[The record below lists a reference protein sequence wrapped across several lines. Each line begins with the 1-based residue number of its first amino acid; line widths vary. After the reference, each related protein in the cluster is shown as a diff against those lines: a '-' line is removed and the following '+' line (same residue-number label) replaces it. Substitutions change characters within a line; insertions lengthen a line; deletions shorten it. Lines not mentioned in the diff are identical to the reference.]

1 MPRNSDIP
9 PDSFNEL
16 LAWLNPDRDSAAMM
30 YEEIRRDLIK
40 VFGWNK
46 CVDPEGMAD
55 ETFDRAAK
63 KAHQLKDS
71 FEGNRKLFFYGVAN
85 NLIKEYRKT
94 VRSYVSLEDVEIAEN
109 PPTQCEE
116 ETAEVREECLRT
128 CLLELTVEKRDLLI
142 AYYAKEKRAKIDQRA
157 EMAQRLGVS
166 IATLRVRMRRIRS
179 ELGECIEHCL
189 DERAKNNDT
198 D

>member
-1 MPRNSDIP
+1 MPRNSEIP

-16 LAWLNPDRDSAAMM
+16 LAWLNPDRDSAARM

-94 VRSYVSLEDVEIAEN
+94 VRSYVSLDEVEIAES
-109 PPTQCEE
+109 PPIRFDE

-142 AYYAKEKRAKIDQRA
+142 AYYAKEKRAKIDHRA

-166 IATLRVRMRRIRS
+166 IETLRVRMCRIRS

-189 DERAKNNDT
+189 DERAIKNDT

>member
-1 MPRNSDIP
+1 MPQNSDIP

-16 LAWLNPDRDSAAMM
+16 LAWLNPDRDLAAKM

-46 CVDPEGMAD
+46 CIDPEGMAD
-55 ETFDRAAK
+55 ETFDRAAR

-94 VRSYVSLEDVEIAEN
+94 VRSYVSLDEVEIAEN
-109 PPTQCEE
+109 PAMEFE
-116 ETAEVREECLRT
+116 AETTELREECLRT

-142 AYYAKEKRAKIDQRA
+142 GYYAKEKRAKIEQRA
-157 EMAQRLGVS
+157 EMAHRLGVS
-166 IATLRVRMRRIRS
+166 KETLRVRMCRIRS

-189 DERAKNNDT
+189 DEHAIKK
-198 D
+198 

>member
-9 PDSFNEL
+9 SDSFNEL
-16 LAWLNPDRDSAAMM
+16 LDWLNPDRDLAARK

-46 CVDPEGMAD
+46 CIDPEGMAD
-55 ETFDRAAK
+55 ETFDRVAR
-63 KAHQLKDS
+63 KASQLKDS
-71 FEGNRKLFFYGVAN
+71 FQGNRKLFFYGVAN

-94 VRSYVSLEDVEIAEN
+94 VRTYVSLDEVEIAEN
-109 PPTQCEE
+109 PPAKFEE
-116 ETAEVREECLRT
+116 ETAEAREECLRT
-128 CLLELTVEKRDLLI
+128 CLLELTVENRNLLI

-157 EMAQRLGVS
+157 KMAQQLGIS
-166 IATLRVRMRRIRS
+166 IETLRVRMCRIRS
-179 ELGECIEHCL
+179 ELVECIERCL
-189 DERAKNNDT
+189 DERAKKSDT

>member
-16 LAWLNPDRDSAAMM
+16 LDWLNPDRDLAAKM

-40 VFGWNK
+40 IFGWNK
-46 CVDPEGMAD
+46 CIDPEGMVD
-55 ETFDRAAK
+55 ETFDRVAK
-63 KAHQLKDS
+63 KAHQLKYS

-94 VRSYVSLEDVEIAEN
+94 VRSCVSLDEVEIAES
-109 PPTQCEE
+109 PPTKLDE
-116 ETAEVREECLRT
+116 ETAEVREECLGI
-128 CLLELTVEKRDLLI
+128 CLLELTNEKRELLI

-157 EMAQRLGVS
+157 EIARRLGVS
-166 IATLRVRMRRIRS
+166 IETLRVRMCRIRL
-179 ELGECIEHCL
+179 ELVECIEHCL
-189 DERAKNNDT
+189 GERAMEK
-198 D
+198 

>member
-9 PDSFNEL
+9 SDSFNEL
-16 LAWLNPDRDSAAMM
+16 LDWLNPDRDLAARM

-46 CVDPEGMAD
+46 CIDPEGMAD
-55 ETFDRAAK
+55 ETFDRVAR
-63 KAHQLKDS
+63 KAYQLKDS
-71 FEGNRKLFFYGVAN
+71 FQGNRKLFFYGVAN

-94 VRSYVSLEDVEIAEN
+94 VRTYVSLDEVEIAEN
-109 PPTQCEE
+109 PPAKFEE
-116 ETAEVREECLRT
+116 ETAEAREECLRT
-128 CLLELTVEKRDLLI
+128 CLLELTVENRNLLI

-157 EMAQRLGVS
+157 KMAQQLGVS
-166 IATLRVRMRRIRS
+166 IETLRVRMCRIRS
-179 ELGECIEHCL
+179 ALVECIERCL
-189 DERAKNNDT
+189 DERAKKSDT

>member
-1 MPRNSDIP
+1 MPQNSDMS

-16 LAWLNPDRDSAAMM
+16 LAWLNPDRDFAAKM

-46 CVDPEGMAD
+46 CIDPEGMAD
-55 ETFDRAAK
+55 ETFDRAAR

-94 VRSYVSLEDVEIAEN
+94 VRSYVSLDEVEIAES
-109 PPTQCEE
+109 PPTNFDE
-116 ETAEVREECLRT
+116 ETAEVREECLRI
-128 CLLELTVEKRDLLI
+128 CLLELKVEKRDLLI

-166 IATLRVRMRRIRS
+166 IETLRVRMCRIRS

-189 DERAKNNDT
+189 DERARKNDT

>member
-1 MPRNSDIP
+1 MPRNSNIP

-16 LAWLNPDRDSAAMM
+16 LAWLNPDRDSAARM
-30 YEEIRRDLIK
+30 YEDIRRDLIK

-94 VRSYVSLEDVEIAEN
+94 VRSYVSLDQVEIAES
-109 PPTQCEE
+109 PAREFEE
-116 ETAEVREECLRT
+116 ETAEEREECLRT
-128 CLLELTVEKRDLLI
+128 CLLKLTIEKRDMLL

-157 EMAQRLGVS
+157 QMAQRLGVS
-166 IATLRVRMRRIRS
+166 IETLRVRMCRIRS
-179 ELGECIEHCL
+179 ELAECIEHCL
-189 DERAKNNDT
+189 DERAMKNDT

>member
-16 LAWLNPDRDSAAMM
+16 LDWLNPDLDLAARM
-30 YEEIRRDLIK
+30 YEEIRRDLVK

-46 CVDPEGMAD
+46 CIDPEGMAD
-55 ETFDRAAK
+55 ETFDRAAR

-94 VRSYVSLEDVEIAEN
+94 VRSYVSLDAVEIAGA
-109 PPTQCEE
+109 PPSKVEE
-116 ETAEVREECLRT
+116 ETAEAREECLRI
-128 CLLELTVEKRDLLI
+128 CLLELTVKKRDFLI

-166 IATLRVRMRRIRS
+166 IETLRVRMCRIRS

-189 DERAKNNDT
+189 EERAMKNDT

>member
-16 LAWLNPDRDSAAMM
+16 LAWLNPDRDLAAKM
-30 YEEIRRDLIK
+30 YEEIRRDLIRI
-40 VFGWNK
+40 FGWNK

-63 KAHQLKDS
+63 KAHQLKDL

-94 VRSYVSLEDVEIAEN
+94 VRSYVSLDEVKIAEV
-109 PPTQCEE
+109 PPTKVAE
-116 ETAEVREECLRT
+116 ETAEAREECLRT

-142 AYYAKEKRAKIDQRA
+142 AYYAKERRAKIDQRA
-157 EMAQRLGVS
+157 EMAQQLGVS
-166 IATLRVRMRRIRS
+166 IATLRVRMCRIRS

-189 DERAKNNDT
+189 DGRAMKNDT

>member
-1 MPRNSDIP
+1 MPRNSGIP
-9 PDSFNEL
+9 PDGFNEL
-16 LAWLNPDRDSAAMM
+16 LAWLNPDRDLAARM

-46 CVDPEGMAD
+46 CIDPEGMAD
-55 ETFDRAAK
+55 ETFDRVAK

-94 VRSYVSLEDVEIAEN
+94 VRSYASLDEVEIAEA
-109 PPTQCEE
+109 PPTRVDE
-116 ETAEVREECLRT
+116 ETVEAREECLRT
-128 CLLELTVEKRDLLI
+128 CLLKLTVEKRDLLI

-157 EMAQRLGVS
+157 KMARRLAVS
-166 IATLRVRMRRIRS
+166 IETLRVRMCRIRS
-179 ELGECIEHCL
+179 ELGQCVGHCL
-189 DERAKNNDT
+189 DERAIKNDT

>member
-16 LAWLNPDRDSAAMM
+16 LDWLNPDRDVAARM

-46 CVDPEGMAD
+46 CIDPEGMAD
-55 ETFDRAAK
+55 ETFDRVAAK
-63 KAHQLKDS
+63 ARHLKDS

-85 NLIKEYRKT
+85 NLIKEHRKT
-94 VRSYVSLEDVEIAEN
+94 VRSYVSLDEVEIAED
-109 PPTQCEE
+109 PPTKVEE
-116 ETAEVREECLRT
+116 ETAETREECLRT

-142 AYYAKEKRAKIDQRA
+142 GYYSKEKSAKIVQRA

-166 IATLRVRMRRIRS
+166 IETLRVRMCRIRS
-179 ELGECIEHCL
+179 ELAECMEHCL
-189 DERAKNNDT
+189 DERVMKN
-198 D
+198 

>member
-9 PDSFNEL
+9 SDSFNEL
-16 LAWLNPDRDSAAMM
+16 LDWLNPDRDLAARM

-46 CVDPEGMAD
+46 CIDPEGMAD
-55 ETFDRAAK
+55 ETFDRVAK

-71 FEGNRKLFFYGVAN
+71 FQGNRKLFFYGVAN

-94 VRSYVSLEDVEIAEN
+94 VKTYVSLDEVEIAEN
-109 PPTQCEE
+109 PPAKFEE
-116 ETAEVREECLRT
+116 ETAEAREECLQT
-128 CLLELTVEKRDLLI
+128 CLLELTAEKRNLLI

-157 EMAQRLGVS
+157 KMAQQLAVS
-166 IATLRVRMRRIRS
+166 IETLRVRMCRIRS
-179 ELGECIEHCL
+179 ELVECIERCL
-189 DERAKNNDT
+189 DERAKKSDT

>member
-1 MPRNSDIP
+1 MPGNSDLP
-9 PDSFNEL
+9 TDNFNEL
-16 LAWLNPDRDSAAMM
+16 LAWLNPDRDSAART

-71 FEGNRKLFFYGVAN
+71 FQGNPRLFFYGVAN

-94 VRSYVSLEDVEIAEN
+94 VRSYVSIDEVEIAES
-109 PPTQCEE
+109 PPTKFDE

-128 CLLELTVEKRDLLI
+128 CLLELPVEKRELLT

-157 EMAQRLGVS
+157 EMAQRIGVS
-166 IATLRVRMRRIRS
+166 VETLRVRMSRIRS
-179 ELGECIEHCL
+179 ELAKCIEHCL
-189 DERAKNNDT
+189 DERAKKNDT

>member
-1 MPRNSDIP
+1 MRRNLDIST
-9 PDSFNEL
+9 DSFNEL
-16 LAWLNPDRDSAAMM
+16 LGWLNPDRDLAARM

-63 KAHQLKDS
+63 KAHELKDS

-94 VRSYVSLEDVEIAEN
+94 VRSYTSLDEVEIAEG
-109 PPTQCEE
+109 PPTKVEE
-116 ETAEVREECLRT
+116 ETAEAREECLRT
-128 CLLELTVEKRDLLI
+128 CLLDLTIEKRDLLI
-142 AYYAKEKRAKIDQRA
+142 AYY
-157 EMAQRLGVS
+157 
-166 IATLRVRMRRIRS
+166 
-179 ELGECIEHCL
+179 
-189 DERAKNNDT
+189 
-198 D
+198 

>member
-16 LAWLNPDRDSAAMM
+16 LAWLNPDRDLAARM

-55 ETFDRAAK
+55 ETFERAAK

-71 FEGNRKLFFYGVAN
+71 FKGNRKLFFYGVAN

-94 VRSYVSLEDVEIAEN
+94 VKSYVSLDEVELAEN
-109 PPTQCEE
+109 PPAEFDE
-116 ETAEVREECLRT
+116 ETAEVREECLRI
-128 CLLELTVEKRDLLI
+128 CLRELTAEKRDLLI
-142 AYYAKEKRAKIDQRA
+142 TYYAREKRAKINERA
-157 EMAQRLGVS
+157 EMARRLGVS
-166 IATLRVRMRRIRS
+166 VETLRVRMCRIRS
-179 ELGECIEHCL
+179 ELGQCIENCL
-189 DERAKNNDT
+189 DKRAKKNDT

>member
-1 MPRNSDIP
+1 MPRNSDLP

-16 LAWLNPDRDSAAMM
+16 LAWLNPNRDLAARM

-46 CVDPEGMAD
+46 CIDPEGMAD

-94 VRSYVSLEDVEIAEN
+94 VKSYVSLDEVEIAEG
-109 PPTQCEE
+109 PPAKVEE
-116 ETAEVREECLRT
+116 ETAEAREECLRT
-128 CLLELTVEKRDLLI
+128 CLRELTVEKRELVM
-142 AYYAKEKRAKIDQRA
+142 AYYAKQKRAKIDQRV
-157 EMAQRLGVS
+157 EIAQRLGVS
-166 IATLRVRMRRIRS
+166 IETLRVRMCRIRS
-179 ELGECIEHCL
+179 ELGECIAHCL
-189 DERAKNNDT
+189 DGTGTEK
-198 D
+198 

>member
-1 MPRNSDIP
+1 MPQNSDLP

-16 LAWLNPDRDSAAMM
+16 LTWLNPDRDLAAKM

-46 CVDPEGMAD
+46 CIDPEGMAD
-55 ETFDRAAK
+55 EVFDRAAR
-63 KAHQLKDS
+63 KAQQLKDS

-94 VRSYVSLEDVEIAEN
+94 VRSYVSLDEVEIAES
-109 PPTQCEE
+109 PPTEFDE
-116 ETAEVREECLRT
+116 ETAEMREECLRN
-128 CLLELTVEKRDLLI
+128 CLAELTVKKRNLLI

-157 EMAQRLGVS
+157 EMARQLGVS
-166 IATLRVRMRRIRS
+166 VETLRVRMCRIRS
-179 ELGECIEHCL
+179 ELGDCIEHCL
-189 DERAKNNDT
+189 DERVMKNDT

>member
-16 LAWLNPDRDSAAMM
+16 LDWLNPDRDLAARM

-40 VFGWNK
+40 VFAWNK
-46 CVDPEGMAD
+46 CIDPEGMVD
-55 ETFDRAAK
+55 ETFDRVAK
-63 KAHQLKDS
+63 KANQLKDS

-85 NLIKEYRKT
+85 NLLKEYRKT
-94 VRSYVSLEDVEIAEN
+94 VRSYVSLEEVEIAEA
-109 PPTQCEE
+109 PPASLEE
-116 ETAEVREECLRT
+116 ETAEACEECLRT
-128 CLLELTVEKRDLLI
+128 CLLELTVEKRNLLI

-166 IATLRVRMRRIRS
+166 IETLRVRMCRIRS
-179 ELGECIEHCL
+179 ELGECIEQCL
-189 DERAKNNDT
+189 DEHAMKDDT

>member
-16 LAWLNPDRDSAAMM
+16 LAWLNPDRDSAARM

-46 CVDPEGMAD
+46 CIDPEGMAD

-63 KAHQLKDS
+63 KARQLKDS

-94 VRSYVSLEDVEIAEN
+94 VRSYVSLDEVEIAES
-109 PPTQCEE
+109 PPTNFDE
-116 ETAEVREECLRT
+116 ETAEVREECLRI
-128 CLLELTVEKRDLLI
+128 CLLELKVEKRDLLI

-166 IATLRVRMRRIRS
+166 IETLRVRMCRIRS
-179 ELGECIEHCL
+179 ELVECIEHCL
-189 DERAKNNDT
+189 DGRAMEK
-198 D
+198 